1 MRTRLSA
8 LLLSAA
14 VTATTLAAASP
25 AAHATVT
32 TGTSVAAAGVQATAT
47 AARPKLIRTKIYFG
61 RCKDTCR
68 IKVRIKNV
76 SGKRLYDVTLNARLE
91 INNRKA
97 GSCYD
102 YVGSIRP
109 RATRWAGCTVR
120 SGTLAK
126 LWNRWLDGEIRW
138 DREARTV
145 VAYEYYG

>member
-8 LLLSAA
+8 LLLSASL
-14 VTATTLAAASP
+14 ATTTLVAASP
-25 AAHATVT
+25 TAHAATP
-32 TGTSVAAAGVQATAT
+32 TGTSVTLAGGAATGA
-47 AARPKLIRTKIYFG
+47 AARPKLVRTKIYFG

-76 SGKRLYDVTLNARLE
+76 SAKRLYDVTLTARLE

-97 GSCYD
+97 GSCHD
-102 YVGSIRP
+102 YVGAIRP

-126 LWNRWLDGEIRW
+126 QWNRWLDGEIRW